1 MIIFIMKKLI
11 LASSSIHRKKL
22 LKQLKLKFSVKKP
35 NIDESRKKG
44 ESINNFVKRLS
55 YEKAM
60 KVALDNKDAI
70 VIGSD
75 EVAIVGTKILGKP
88 LTTSNAKK
96 QLKLISG
103 KKIIFKTGLCV
114 MSLSEN
120 KSYLSIVN
128 YSIKMKKL
136 NDVQIDNYIRKE
148 DMLNCA
154 GSIRI
159 EGLAIGLVEKTE
171 GKDPTSI
178 IGLPLIKLTS
188 YLEKLNYK
196 IF

>member
-1 MIIFIMKKLI
+1 MKKLI

-22 LKQLKLKFSVKKP
+22 LKQLKLKFIVIKP
-35 NIDESRKKG
+35 NIDESRKTG
-44 ESINNFVKRLS
+44 EEINDFVKRLS

-60 KVALDNKDAI
+60 KVATNNIDAI

-75 EVAIVGTKILGKP
+75 EIALVDGKVLGKP
-88 LTTSNAKK
+88 KTVDNAKK
-96 QLKLISG
+96 QLKHLSG
-103 KKIIFKTGLCV
+103 KKIIFKTGICV
-114 MSLSEN
+114 ICISEN
-120 KSYLSIVN
+120 KVYKSVVN
-128 YSIKMKKL
+128 YSLKMKKL
-136 NDVQIDNYIRKE
+136 SNNQIENYIKKE

-178 IGLPLIKLTS
+178 IGLPLIRLTT
-188 YLEKLNYK
+188 YLEKLGYNVV
-196 IF
+196 

>member
-1 MIIFIMKKLI
+1 MKKLI

-88 LTTSNAKK
+88 LTASNAKK

-154 GSIRI
+154 GSVRI

>member
-1 MIIFIMKKLI
+1 MMKKLI
-11 LASSSIHRKKL
+11 LASSSVHRKKL
-22 LKQLKLKFSVKKP
+22 LKQLKLKFTISIP

-44 ESINNFVKRLS
+44 ETINSFVRRLS
-55 YEKAM
+55 YEKAK

-75 EVAIVGTKILGKP
+75 EVALVGTKILGKP
-88 LTTSNAKK
+88 LTVSNARK
-96 QLKLISG
+96 QLKFISG
-103 KKIIFKTGLCV
+103 KKIIFKTGICV
-114 MSLSEN
+114 MSISDN
-120 KSYLSIVN
+120 KTYLSIVN
-128 YSIKMKKL
+128 YAIKMKKL
-136 NDVQIDNYIRKE
+136 NNTQIDNYIKKE

-171 GKDPTSI
+171 GNDPTSI

-188 YLEKLNYK
+188 YLEKLSYK
-196 IF
+196 VL

>member
-1 MIIFIMKKLI
+1 MKKLI